1 MKEDS
6 LLQIR
11 ITGVL
16 IEDNKILIVKQK
28 ITPERSWSLP
38 GGRVQKGEMLEE
50 AIIREMR
57 EETGLQTSV
66 TKLLYVCDYPEVEPP
81 ILHISFLLDRI
92 GGEMRLP
99 SNEFDENPIF
109 DVKMV
114 PIDDLPSYDFS
125 DKFKDLV
132 QKGFPD
138 AGVYKGHKRCIGL

>member
-1 MKEDS
+1 MKEDY
-6 LLQIR
+6 LLQVR
-11 ITGVL
+11 ITGIL
-16 IEDNKILIVKQK
+16 IEDDKILIVKQK
-28 ITPERSWSLP
+28 ISPERAWSLP

-66 TKLLYVCDYPEVEPP
+66 TKLLYVCDYPEVKPP
-81 ILHISFLLDRI
+81 VLHISFLLNRI
-92 GGEMRLP
+92 GGEVRLP

-114 PIDDLPSYDFS
+114 PIDDLPSYDFLN
-125 DKFKDLV
+125 KFKNLA

-138 AGVYKGHKRCIGL
+138 AGSYKGHKKCIGL

>member
-1 MKEDS
+1 
-6 LLQIR
+6 
-11 ITGVL
+11 
-16 IEDNKILIVKQK
+16 
-28 ITPERSWSLP
+28 
-38 GGRVQKGEMLEE
+38 MLEE

-57 EETGLQTSV
+57 EETGLETSV

-81 ILHISFLLDRI
+81 VLHISFLLNRI
-92 GGEMRLP
+92 GGEVRLP

-125 DKFKDLV
+125 DKFKDFV

-138 AGVYKGHKRCIGL
+138 AGSYKGHKRCIGL

>member
-1 MKEDS
+1 MKEDY
-6 LLQIR
+6 LLQVR
-11 ITGVL
+11 ITGIL
-16 IEDNKILIVKQK
+16 IEEDKILIVKQT
-28 ITPERSWSLP
+28 ISPERTWSLP
-38 GGRVQKGEMLEE
+38 GGRVQQGEMLEE

-57 EETGLQTSV
+57 EETGLETSV

-81 ILHISFLLDRI
+81 VLHISFLLNRI
-92 GGEMRLP
+92 GGEVRLP

-125 DKFKDLV
+125 DKFKDFV

-138 AGVYKGHKRCIGL
+138 AGSYKGHKRCIGL